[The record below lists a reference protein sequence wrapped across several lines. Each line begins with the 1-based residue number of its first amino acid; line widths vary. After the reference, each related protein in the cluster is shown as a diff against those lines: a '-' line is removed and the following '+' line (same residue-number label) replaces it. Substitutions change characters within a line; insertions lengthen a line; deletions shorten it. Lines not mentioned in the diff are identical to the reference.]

1 MGFEFGKKRPGA
13 PVVRIPSRE
22 DWDSRIIDGMSPSP
36 FSRGSNKS
44 YHHGDLRQALLDAT
58 LALIEQNGPEGF
70 TLRAAAREAGVT
82 PSATY
87 HHFKD
92 KEDLV
97 AAVAQEGFDLLRKK
111 LKAAAQVPASPRE
124 RSRNVGAAYV
134 LFAVEHPTR
143 FRVMLGYGVLTRPNS
158 AAAAV
163 EAMQTYRFVREI
175 LVAGLT
181 EDSSEHPS
189 EAEVLGWWSVVHGLA
204 FLAIDGY
211 LGKASKSAKH
221 ADEIVRN
228 VIDALD
234 RRMPASSSVRR
245 RETR

>member
-1 MGFEFGKKRPGA
+1 MGIEFGKKRPGA
-13 PVVRIPSRE
+13 PAQPASSQ
-22 DWDSRIIDGMSPSP
+22 DSWDSTIIEKMRRPS
-36 FSRGSNKS
+36 FSRPSKS

-111 LKAAAQVPASPRE
+111 LKAAAQLPASPRE
-124 RSRNVGAAYV
+124 RSRNVGSAYV

-211 LGKASKSAKH
+211 LGKASKSPKF
-221 ADEIVRN
+221 ADEVVRN

-234 RRMPASSSVRR
+234 RRMPASSSVRK
-245 RETR
+245 RESR

>member
-1 MGFEFGKKRPGA
+1 MGLEFGKKRP
-13 PVVRIPSRE
+13 PQTTVRIPSRE
-22 DWDSRIIDGMSPSP
+22 DRDSSIIGEMSPPS
-36 FSRGSNKS
+36 FIKGSNKS

-58 LALIEQNGPEGF
+58 LALLEQNGPEGF
-70 TLRAAAREAGVT
+70 TLRAAARQAGVT

-111 LKAAAQVPASPRE
+111 LKAAAQLPASPRE
-124 RSRNVGAAYV
+124 RSRNVGVAYV

-143 FRVMLGYGVLTRPNS
+143 FRVMLGYGVLTRPN
-158 AAAAV
+158 AAAAAI

-189 EAEVLGWWSVVHGLA
+189 DAEVLGWWSVVHGLA

-211 LGKASKSAKH
+211 LGKASKSTKH
-221 ADEIVRN
+221 ADEIVRH

-234 RRMPASSSVRR
+234 RRVAASSSVRR
-245 RETR
+245 REAR